1 MPEFTPEERALLERF
16 APKLQYDAQ
25 DAFRA
30 VDAATMTD
38 NPPNLLRR
46 GDGRIVAGHGDLNL
60 DCLTAYP
67 GGGAA
72 AKGDHLAA
80 GPRLLEDA
88 VELQSRYAHCVYGR
102 VLPDGGDPRWLQYWI
117 WYYDNPK
124 TFLGRGRH
132 EGDWELV
139 QVGLR
144 DGEPETVTLS
154 QHGHGEALT
163 WADAHKDGDH
173 PVVYVAPFSHANYP
187 KPGTRFYFPAA
198 DHPSDRGPA
207 AVPEVHPFGTW
218 QAWQGRWGAD
228 IGMLGG
234 RLRKLGGVSPDSP
247 VAQRMRWTDP
257 EGFWNAA
264 RRHNAVFNA
273 LKQVVWF
280 VGKAFYPLP
289 PELVSV
295 RLDGRRLEVRWRLRE
310 TLLRRSRDVLVTVCE
325 GPDEDRM
332 VLSAVRRKRDA
343 RAGAAWFHLPAGVE
357 SCTVRMS
364 AFNRV
369 GQRSDSSDPMPSV
382 SGPLDR

>member
-1 MPEFTPEERALLERF
+1 
-16 APKLQYDAQ
+16 
-25 DAFRA
+25 
-30 VDAATMTD
+30 
-38 NPPNLLRR
+38 
-46 GDGRIVAGHGDLNL
+46 
-60 DCLTAYP
+60 
-67 GGGAA
+67 
-72 AKGDHLAA
+72 
-80 GPRLLEDA
+80 
-88 VELQSRYAHCVYGR
+88 
-102 VLPDGGDPRWLQYWI
+102 
-117 WYYDNPK
+117 
-124 TFLGRGRH
+124 
-132 EGDWELV
+132 
-139 QVGLR
+139 
-144 DGEPETVTLS
+144 
-154 QHGHGEALT
+154 
-163 WADAHKDGDH
+163 
-173 PVVYVAPFSHANYP
+173 
-187 KPGTRFYFPAA
+187 
-198 DHPSDRGPA
+198 
-207 AVPEVHPFGTW
+207 
-218 QAWQGRWGAD
+218 
-228 IGMLGG
+228 
-234 RLRKLGGVSPDSP
+234 
-247 VAQRMRWTDP
+247 MRWTDP

-343 RAGAAWFHLPAGVE
+343 REGVAWFHLPAGVE